1 MQNQTGNK
9 PKTMMNRMRN
19 LTRKVGNAG
28 TAVAAKAMNLGYRL
42 KNKYNSTFQTAG
54 GKRKT
59 RKMRKTRRATKR
71 VYKMR
76 GRGMINTLRQK
87 LTPSE
92 ETKETLRQA
101 TFAITPSQA
110 KQNWMKNKAG
120 KAANLTMR
128 GVKGVGKG
136 ISSVGKGIA
145 KSPIILGDLLVEA
158 TR

>member
-1 MQNQTGNK
+1 
-9 PKTMMNRMRN
+9 MMNRVRN

-28 TAVAAKAMNLGYRL
+28 SAAAAKLQMLGYNL
-42 KNKYNSTFQTAG
+42 KNKYNSTFQKYG

-59 RKMRKTRRATKR
+59 RKMRRGTKR
-71 VYKMR
+71 LHRMR
-76 GRGMINTLRQK
+76 GRGLMNTMRTMK
-87 LTPSE
+87 NKFTPTE
-92 ETKETLRQA
+92 ETLRQA

-110 KQNWMKNKAG
+110 KQNWIKNKAG

-136 ISSVGKGIA
+136 AYSVVKGVA
-145 KSPIILGDLLVEA
+145 KAPTLLGNFLVEA